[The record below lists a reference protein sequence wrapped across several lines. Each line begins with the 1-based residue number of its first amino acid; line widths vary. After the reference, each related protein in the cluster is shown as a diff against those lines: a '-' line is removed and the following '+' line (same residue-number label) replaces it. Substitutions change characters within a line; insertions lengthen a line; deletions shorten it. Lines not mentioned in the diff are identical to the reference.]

1 MKIKRNAQFSVSD
14 WIREQELYWKP
25 KIYDGKKVSYWKIF
39 KENKKFKKDK
49 IYNYK
54 NLLKAYM
61 SKKNLNFFIEEG
73 LTLFQNF

>member
-1 MKIKRNAQFSVSD
+1 MHNLVYQIGLGKNC
-14 WIREQELYWKP
+14 WK

-39 KENKKFKKDK
+39 KENKKFKKNK

-61 SKKNLNFFIEEG
+61 SKKELELFIEEG
-73 LTLFQNF
+73 LTLF